1 MNDEIFMQKALEQAE
16 QAFNRNEVP
25 IGAVVVN
32 AQNVV
37 VGVGYNLVE
46 TLHSQLEHA
55 ELRAL
60 KLATNKSGDW
70 RLDRCTLYVTLEP
83 CSMCLAAIKLS
94 RIERV
99 VFGAD
104 SPLFGYRTEQD
115 RFIGAPIGNGLI
127 IVSGVKK
134 EQCAALLTKF
144 FQERRSEV
152 KK

>member
-1 MNDEIFMQKALEQAE
+1 MNDEFFMQQALEQAE
-16 QAFNRNEVP
+16 KAFDQQEVP
-25 IGAVVVN
+25 IGAVIVD
-32 AQNVV
+32 AEEII

-60 KLATNKSGDW
+60 RLATEQRNDW
-70 RLDRCTLYVTLEP
+70 RLERCTLYVTLEP
-83 CSMCLAAIKLS
+83 CSMCFAALKLS
-94 RIERV
+94 RIGRV

-115 RFIGAPIGNGLI
+115 RFIGVPALEDMI

-134 EQCAALLTKF
+134 DQCAALLTRF
-144 FQERRSEV
+144 FQERRHEI
-152 KK
+152 KN